1 MARLLIVSNRLPVTV
16 RLAEGRCSRRSGRS
30 GEPGHGPRRWHWRG
44 KEVVY
49 ACNLHSPKGIATCCP
64 SAVVLGS
71 ISKSE
76 ASTQV
81 HRSPDAPRRAPARD
95 GGRLALAAA
104 LLVPCAA
111 LAQSF
116 AVPVPVPKNIILPN
130 YDNALVGQVEA
141 VEGGAYLARTED
153 ATASFYNPAGL
164 AAANRTALTGSASG
178 FVWSRLRSQALG
190 QSTSK
195 SRIENTPGY
204 FAVVIGKPILKGDRL
219 RLGFSITNAIS
230 WSPSAID
237 EVIEVPPASGQRL
250 TYSSR
255 VGFSTVVPT
264 VSFGY
269 KLTRTVRL
277 GVGGGLSHT
286 SFSDQETFSGN
297 MPISGRTVQFVSGFR
312 ASGDIYHLALSAGA
326 QWDAAPRL
334 TLGAIV
340 RAPGLR
346 ITSGSL
352 VTYESAT
359 QGGGLA
365 TSAYF
370 RDDSGPFEYKL
381 PLELGVGVAYR
392 LGSVQAEIDVR
403 YHANVG
409 QYTLYRSAR
418 PLQVT
423 TQNPDGT
430 TSQSTQPLTV
440 LTYSSRAVANVA
452 AGASYQAGKRLAFHA
467 GFFASF
473 SPIGNAAIAPF
484 QRADLYA
491 ATAGAAFAGEHWSGS
506 LGLAYEFGTST
517 AVQSSEVAGLGTS
530 LDYRSA
536 TLLYAVGYKF

>member
-1 MARLLIVSNRLPVTV
+1 MLPE
-16 RLAEGRCSRRSGRS
+16 RGRAGPDPKSG
-30 GEPGHGPRRWHWRG
+30 
-44 KEVVY
+44 
-49 ACNLHSPKGIATCCP
+49 
-64 SAVVLGS
+64 
-71 ISKSE
+71 
-76 ASTQV
+76 ASTQ
-81 HRSPDAPRRAPARD
+81 HRSSDAPRRDSSARD
-95 GGRLALAAA
+95 GRRLALAAV
-104 LLVPCAA
+104 LLFPCAA

-116 AVPVPVPKNIILPN
+116 AIPVPVPKNIILPN

-164 AAANRTALTGSASG
+164 AAATRTAITGSASG

-190 QSTSK
+190 QSTSR

-204 FAVVIGKPILKGDRL
+204 FAVVIGEPILKGDRL
-219 RLGFSITNAIS
+219 RLGFSITNAVS

-237 EVIEVPPASGQRL
+237 EVIEGPPSSGHRL
-250 TYSSR
+250 TYTSR

-277 GVGGGLSHT
+277 GAGGGLSHT

-297 MPISGRTVQFVSGFR
+297 MPISGRTAQFVSGFR
-312 ASGDIYHLALSAGA
+312 ASGDIYHLALSAGV
-326 QWDAAPRL
+326 QWDATSQL
-334 TLGAIV
+334 TLGAVV

-359 QGGGLA
+359 QGGGLS

-370 RDDSGPFEYKL
+370 RDDSGAFEYKL
-381 PLELGVGVAYR
+381 PLELGAGVAYR
-392 LGSVQAEIDVR
+392 FGSVRAEIDVR

-430 TSQSTQPLTV
+430 TSQSTQPFTD

-467 GFFASF
+467 GFFVSF
-473 SPIGNAAIAPF
+473 SPIGNAAITPF

-491 ATAGAAFAGEHWSGS
+491 ATAGAAFVGEHWSGS
-506 LGLAYEFGTST
+506 LGLAYEFGSST
-517 AVQSSEVAGLGTS
+517 AVQSSEGAGLGTS
-530 LDYRSA
+530 LDYRAA
-536 TLLYAVGYKF
+536 TLLYAIGYKF